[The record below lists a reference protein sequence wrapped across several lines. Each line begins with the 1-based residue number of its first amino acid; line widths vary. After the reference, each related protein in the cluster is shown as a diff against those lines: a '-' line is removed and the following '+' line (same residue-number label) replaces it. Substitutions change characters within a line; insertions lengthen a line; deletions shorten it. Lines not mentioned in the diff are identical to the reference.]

1 MSADFFQCRFPKK
14 KKWNAHKNIR
24 GKKERKHQMDEDM
37 VLLGLVVA
45 ES

>member
-1 MSADFFQCRFPKK
+1 MHTDFFQCRFPKK
-14 KKWNAHKNIR
+14 KWNAYKNIR
-24 GKKERKHQMDEDM
+24 GKKERKHQMNEEM